1 MQKKR
6 ITLIISSLTG
16 GGAENICITI
26 ANSFA
31 QNGWI
36 VDLVVLNLKDE
47 VYRSRISDKVNLV
60 VLNVNRSVYSSLHL
74 LSYLLKNQ
82 IKTILVFNH
91 EIAVILIILRFFL
104 D

>member
-1 MQKKR
+1 MVNMQKKNYFNY
-6 ITLIISSLTG
+6 SSYW

-36 VDLVVLNLKDE
+36 VDQCTNLKDE

-60 VLNVNRSVYSSLHL
+60 VLNVNRSVYSLHL

-82 IKTILVFNH
+82 IKTILVFN
-91 EIAVILIILRFFL
+91 LKLQLFL
-104 D
+104 